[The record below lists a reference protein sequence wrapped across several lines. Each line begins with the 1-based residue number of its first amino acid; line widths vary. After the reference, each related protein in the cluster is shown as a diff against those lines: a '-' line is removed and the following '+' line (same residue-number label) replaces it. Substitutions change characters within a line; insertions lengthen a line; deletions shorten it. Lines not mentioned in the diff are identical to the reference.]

1 MKLSVIVPV
10 YNVEKF
16 LPRCLDSLLRQGLY
30 AGEYEVIFVNNG
42 SPDNCATILA
52 EYEARYP
59 DVFKVIT
66 QENKGLG
73 CARNTGMKVASGEW
87 ITFVDSDDYLMVGA
101 YKYLLEHFCKGNVDV
116 VAYGYHCVYTDGVER
131 PYAGGSLAG
140 HIVYEEDGAEYYN
153 NKDELPY
160 VWSKLYRRMFL
171 QEKIHLS
178 RGYIVCF
185 QLFSHHPRLLY
196 TDYKAY
202 GYEKNNATSQMHQSK
217 KGIVLKQ
224 LNGLLY
230 GVEYLNGY
238 VGQETQ
244 MKSAALR
251 GISIYLII
259 FIGKPSA
266 SVLHGKNG
274 WSSF

>member
-16 LPRCLDSLLRQGLY
+16 LPRYLDSLLRQGLY

-171 QEKIHLS
+171 QENDIS
-178 RGYIVCF
+178 FR
-185 QLFSHHPRLLY
+185 
-196 TDYKAY
+196 
-202 GYEKNNATSQMHQSK
+202 
-217 KGIVLKQ
+217 
-224 LNGLLY
+224 
-230 GVEYLNGY
+230 
-238 VGQETQ
+238 
-244 MKSAALR
+244 
-251 GISIYLII
+251 SIYLEDTLFVFSYLVTTPDFYIQTI
-259 FIGKPSA
+259 RHMGMKKIMQPHKCISRRRELF
-266 SVLHGKNG
+266 
-274 WSSF
+274 SSS